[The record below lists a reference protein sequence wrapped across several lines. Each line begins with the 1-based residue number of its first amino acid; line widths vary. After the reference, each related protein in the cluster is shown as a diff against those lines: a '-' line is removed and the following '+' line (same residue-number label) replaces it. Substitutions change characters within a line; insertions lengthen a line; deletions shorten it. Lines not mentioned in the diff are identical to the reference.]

1 MKRIFI
7 LAVLV
12 IFIPFFIVTFCM
24 QEEQETPPW
33 KGKLVSK
40 TTVRVKRNKTGN
52 IDVVPLEEYV
62 LGVVAGE
69 MPVSFHIEALKAQ
82 AVAART
88 YVLRRVESNKQKDY
102 DVVDTVLNQVYLDEE
117 TLKTRW
123 KNNFETYYK
132 KVYEAVKA
140 TENVY
145 LEYDGKIIDAMFFST
160 SNGFTENSGEIFN
173 VNLPYLKSVKSE
185 WDSETSP
192 VFEDYETFP
201 LKDFYKILGLP
212 YQEKLWIN
220 ITEKTSTGRCVSLT
234 INGQKMSASQFY
246 QKLGLRSTD
255 FDISKSGDTVY
266 IKTKGYGHGVGMSQ
280 YGAYAMAKKGYTY
293 DQILTYYYQDVDL
306 KKLK

>member
-1 MKRIFI
+1 MKQTLIVAF
-7 LAVLV
+7 LV
-12 IFIPFFIVTFCM
+12 VFIPFFIITFCM
-24 QEEQETPPW
+24 KEEQTKTWTGEF
-33 KGKLVSK
+33 VSK

-88 YVLRRVESNKQKDY
+88 YVLKRVSYNKKKEY
-102 DVVDTVLNQVYLDEE
+102 DVVDTVLNQVYLDEN
-117 TLKTRW
+117 TLKSRW
-123 KNNFETYYK
+123 KDNYETYYK
-132 KVYEAVKA
+132 KLYKAVKE
-140 TENVY
+140 TESEY
-145 LEYDGKIIDAMFFST
+145 LEYDGKVIDAMFFST
-160 SNGFTENSGEIFN
+160 SNGYTENSGEIFST
-173 VNLPYLKSVKSE
+173 NLPYLKSVKSE

-192 VFEDYETFP
+192 VFEDYETFT
-201 LKDFYKILGLP
+201 LKEFYRLLNLP
-212 YQEKLWIN
+212 YQDKLNIN
-220 ITEKTSTGRCVSLT
+220 ITQKTSTGRCVSLT
-234 INGQKMSASQFY
+234 INGQKMSASSFY

-255 FDISKSGDTVY
+255 FDISRNNDTIY

-293 DQILTYYYQDVDL
+293 EQILTYYYQDVDL